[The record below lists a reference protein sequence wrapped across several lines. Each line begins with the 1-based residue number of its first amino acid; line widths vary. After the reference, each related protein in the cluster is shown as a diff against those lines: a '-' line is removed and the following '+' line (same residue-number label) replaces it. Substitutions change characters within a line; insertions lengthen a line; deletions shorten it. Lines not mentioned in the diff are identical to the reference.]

1 MGYTTRRRLNMS
13 PEASEIASKSVYVF
27 AKVNNIPTIRI
38 VEVYQELGRKIT
50 MKEVDF
56 LIQTNKRYG
65 NQDQEEE

>member
-13 PEASEIASKSVYVF
+13 AEASEIASKSVYVF
-27 AKVNNIPTIRI
+27 AKVNNIPTSRI

-65 NQDQEEE
+65 NQDHEEK